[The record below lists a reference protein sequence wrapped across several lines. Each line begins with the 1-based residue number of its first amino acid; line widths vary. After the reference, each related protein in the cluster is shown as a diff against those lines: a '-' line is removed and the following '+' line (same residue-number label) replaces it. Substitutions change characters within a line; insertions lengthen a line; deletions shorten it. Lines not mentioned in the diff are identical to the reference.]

1 MTSTTGATCPRCGKP
16 ISAGARFCM
25 ECGLDVSGEQG
36 SVATAMMP
44 AAQEDE
50 AQSLALEMLKQATI
64 GEYEILREL
73 GRGGMATVY
82 LAHDIALDRKVAV
95 KVMAP
100 ALLLMGEGMTERFK
114 REARTAANLSHPNI
128 IPIYTVKSA
137 GKSLFFVMKFIA
149 GRSLE
154 QIIKD
159 IGPMP
164 VAMVKAI
171 LQQVTGAL
179 GYAHRHGIVHR
190 DIKPANI
197 MIDEEGWSVVT
208 DFGIAKVA
216 ENRGLTMTGIAVG
229 TPSYMSPEQCAAKD
243 ITGKSDQYSLGVV
256 AYEMLTGHQPFEG
269 DSAMAIMFAHFHE
282 TPKPLGDKRPD
293 CPPELAQAVMRMLEK
308 APDKRY
314 GSMEE
319 AAQAIGGHALTHDD
333 PVRLQLVA
341 LARKGSTSE
350 ILRQVPPPPTS
361 PVPPAKTRQVVEAAT
376 TPIPVPMP
384 TPRVLS
390 ISVAPGRSD
399 LHVGDS
405 MQLTANPR
413 TTGGTAAG
421 VPVSWASSAPAI
433 ATVSPTGLVTAMA
446 PGTATIT
453 ATTEGVSGAAQVAV
467 TRVPV
472 GSVVIEPEEARL
484 AIGDELG
491 LTVVIKDQH
500 GVPLHDREVEWSMS
514 PQGVVTPGAKGHVVA
529 AREGVVEI
537 VAEAEGVKG
546 SARVWVTP
554 APVAK
559 VRVTPDAPAVRAG
572 ETVPLAAALLDR
584 HGKALTDRIVAWRSA
599 DEKLATVSAAGVVTG
614 VAEGV
619 VEVTATAESQHASVK
634 VKVTAA
640 AVASVTIAPP
650 EPLIAGDKAML
661 VAQAKDARGHLLSG
675 REVKWSS
682 SSPAIVIANKDGS
695 ITGMAPGTAKITA
708 EVEGKSWTVPV
719 TVLPV
724 PVASMSIEGKAGPL
738 AVGGTLALKAVAKD
752 AKGHVL
758 TGREVQWT
766 SGASQLAS
774 VAKDGTVTARAPGA
788 VTITA
793 TIEGR
798 KAEFAV
804 TIPAPPVAEVKTEV
818 LPPPVEPKPAPEK
831 KAPPPPPAPTPEA
844 KTEVVPPPAAEPA
857 SRRAVQP
864 PSPPPAVE
872 PTGRR
877 SAEPSSGGKG
887 KLIGA
892 VVGLAVVVA
901 VAFAVLRPKAGE
913 EIPPAPVLLPTADAA
928 VASVTINGEATE
940 VAVGRTAQFAAV
952 LTDADGNEIQGRAVT
967 WSSSDPAVVDV
978 SGLGAVTGRK
988 AGSAT
993 ITATSEGKSGTAT
1006 VTVAEPTSDLPAQV
1020 ASVLLGGAGRTLEV
1034 GQTAQLTATAKDTR
1048 GFVLTDRTV
1057 VWSTDAPD
1065 VALVSSSGLVS
1076 AMGAGTATITA
1087 SSEGKSAE
1095 GRITVS
1101 APRPPPVAIPE
1112 PVKPEPAK
1120 PEPARPEPPAPVA
1133 SMSLSPAALALET
1146 GADAPLAASLLDA
1159 RRNPLA
1165 DRAVQ
1170 WKSSDTRVAKVSDA
1184 GVVSGLAKGKATI
1197 TATAEGKSAS
1207 AVVTVTDAVVPVA
1220 AVALTASG
1228 RSLKVGEATTWTA
1241 AARDARGRP
1250 LTDRGISWSSSAP
1263 QVATV
1268 SGTGLI
1274 TGVAPG
1280 TAEIRAEADGKVAS
1294 ERITVTAAPVVVV
1307 PPPVAPGPAPAAG
1320 GATALLPRRAVE
1332 AGGGFSCG
1340 ITSGNGAVCWG
1351 AGQTGLVA
1359 IDGTSGASG
1368 LAVGRAH
1375 ACALAGGRT
1384 ICWGDN
1390 KSGQLGDG
1398 STTTSAGAVT
1408 VTGDPGFSVLSA
1420 GATHTC
1426 GLAGGKAYCWGR
1438 GREGQ
1443 LGDGSTSD
1451 RKKPVAVRG
1460 GQSFVQISAGGNH
1473 TCAVTAGGQAYCW
1486 GDGFSGQ
1493 LGFGG
1498 LEQQSEPI
1506 DVSGGLKFS
1515 RVASGGKHSCGITT
1529 AGKTYCWGANES
1541 GQVGD
1546 GSKSDRPSP
1555 VAVSGG
1561 QGFTDLA
1568 LGANHSCGLASGG
1581 EVYCW
1586 GENRSGQLGDGSKTD
1601 RNKPVAVA
1609 GGPFSSISA
1618 SDGTSCGM
1626 ARGGEAQCWGRN
1638 DRGQLGD
1645 GGTAPRSTPGP
1656 VTGQ

>member
-1 MTSTTGATCPRCGKP
+1 
-16 ISAGARFCM
+16 M

-44 AAQEDE
+44 AAQEDD
-50 AQSLALEMLKQATI
+50 AQALALELLKQATI

-159 IGPMP
+159 VGPMP
-164 VAMVKAI
+164 VPMVQAI

-282 TPKPLGDKRPD
+282 APKPLGEKRPD
-293 CPPELAQAVMRMLEK
+293 CPPALAQAVMRMLEK

-314 GSMEE
+314 ASMEE
-319 AAQAIGGHALTHDD
+319 AAQAIGGQALTHDD
-333 PVRLQLVA
+333 PVRLQLLE
-341 LARKGSTSE
+341 LARRGSTRE
-350 ILRQVPPPPTS
+350 ILKQVPPPPTS

-376 TPIPVPMP
+376 TPIPA
-384 TPRVLS
+384 PRVLS

-433 ATVSPTGLVTAMA
+433 ATVSPTGLVTAVA
-446 PGTATIT
+446 PGNATIT

-472 GSVVIEPEEARL
+472 GSVLIEPEEARL

-491 LTVVIKDQH
+491 LKVVVKDQH
-500 GVPLHDREVEWSMS
+500 GVTLNDREVEWSMS
-514 PQGVVTPGAKGHVVA
+514 PQGVVTPGAKGRVVA
-529 AREGVVEI
+529 TREGVVEI

-554 APVAK
+554 APVA
-559 VRVTPDAPAVRAG
+559 RVSITPQAPSVRAG
-572 ETVPLAAALLDR
+572 ETVALAAALADR
-584 HGKALTDRIVAWRSA
+584 QGKALADRLVSWSSA
-599 DEKLATVSAAGVVTG
+599 DLKLATVAPSGEVTG
-614 VAEGV
+614 VAEGT
-619 VEVTATAESQHASVK
+619 VEVTATAEGQHASVK
-634 VKVTAA
+634 VKVTPA
-640 AVASVTIAPP
+640 AVASVTVAPP
-650 EPLIAGDKAML
+650 EPIVAGDKAML
-661 VAQAKDARGHLLSG
+661 AAQVKDARGQLLTG

-682 SSPAIVIANKDGS
+682 SSPAIVIVNKDGS
-695 ITGMAPGTAKITA
+695 VTGMAPGTAKVTA
-708 EVEGKSWTVPV
+708 EVEGKSWTVSV
-719 TVLPV
+719 TVQPV
-724 PVASMSIEGKAGPL
+724 PVASVSVEGKAGSL
-738 AVGGTLALKAVAKD
+738 AVGGTLGLKAVVKD

-758 TGREVQWT
+758 AGREVQW
-766 SGASQLAS
+766 SSSAAALAS
-774 VAKDGTVTARAPGA
+774 VARDGTVTARAPGA

-793 TIEGR
+793 TVEGR
-798 KAEFAV
+798 KGEFAV

-818 LPPPVEPKPAPEK
+818 LPPPVVEKPAAPPVEPKPASEK
-831 KAPPPPPAPTPEA
+831 KSPLPPPVPDA
-844 KTEVVPPPAAEPA
+844 KTEVLTPPAPEPP
-857 SRRAVQP
+857 SRRA
-864 PSPPPAVE
+864 
-872 PTGRR
+872 
-877 SAEPSSGGKG
+877 AEPSSGGKG

-892 VVGLAVVVA
+892 VVGLAVVAA
-901 VAFAVLRPKAGE
+901 VAFAVLRPKGGE

-928 VASVTINGEATE
+928 VATVTISGEATE

-952 LTDADGNEIQGRAVT
+952 LKDADGNEIQGRAVT
-967 WSSSDPAVVDV
+967 WSSSDPAVVEV

-993 ITATSEGKSGTAT
+993 ITATSEGRSGTAT

-1020 ASVLLGGAGRTLEV
+1020 ASVLIGGGGRSIEV

-1048 GFVLTDRTV
+1048 GFILNDRTV
-1057 VWSTDAPD
+1057 VWSTGAPD

-1076 AMGAGTATITA
+1076 AMGAGSATITA

-1095 GRITVS
+1095 TRITVT
-1101 APRPPPVAIPE
+1101 APKPPVAIPE
-1112 PVKPEPAK
+1112 PAKPEPAK
-1120 PEPARPEPPAPVA
+1120 PEPVRTEPPAPVA
-1133 SMSLSPAALALET
+1133 TVALTPAALALET

-1159 RRNPLA
+1159 RRNPLS

-1184 GVVSGLAKGKATI
+1184 GVVTGVAKGKATI

-1207 AVVTVTDAVVPVA
+1207 AVVTVADAVVPVA
-1220 AVALTASG
+1220 GVALTASG

-1241 AARDARGRP
+1241 TARDARGRP
-1250 LTDRGISWSSSAP
+1250 LADRGITWISTAP

-1268 SGTGLI
+1268 TGTGVI

-1280 TAEIRAEADGKVAS
+1280 TAEIRVEAEGKVAS
-1294 ERITVTAAPVVVV
+1294 ERITVTAAPVVVT
-1307 PPPVAPGPAPAAG
+1307 PPPVTPGPGPGPAPATG
-1320 GATALLPRRAVE
+1320 GASALLPRRAVE

-1340 ITSGNGAVCWG
+1340 ITAGNGVVCWG

-1359 IDGTSGASG
+1359 IEGSNGASG
-1368 LAVGRAH
+1368 LVVGRAH

-1390 KSGQLGDG
+1390 KQGQLGDG
-1398 STTTSAGAVT
+1398 GNTASTSAVA
-1408 VTGDPGFSVLSA
+1408 VTGDPGFTVLSA

-1443 LGDGSTSD
+1443 LGDGGTSD

-1473 TCAVTAGGQAYCW
+1473 TCAVTAAGQAYCW

-1506 DVSGGLKFS
+1506 DVSGGVKFS
-1515 RVASGGKHSCGITT
+1515 RVAAGGKHSCGITSG
-1529 AGKTYCWGANES
+1529 GKAYCWGANES

-1555 VAVSGG
+1555 VPVTGG
-1561 QGFTDLA
+1561 QNFTDLA
-1568 LGANHSCGLASGG
+1568 LGANHSCGLAAGG

-1618 SDGTSCGM
+1618 SDGTTCGM
-1626 ARGGEAQCWGRN
+1626 ARGGEALCWGRN
-1638 DRGQLGD
+1638 DKGQLGD
-1645 GGTAPRSTPGP
+1645 GGTAPRSAPGP